1 MEDCLKMSK
10 TYQSNKE
17 IIFFLKLNECFVN
30 EKFDKI
36 YIHLISF
43 YFYSIISSFES
54 FACIKL
60 NEI

>member
-17 IIFFLKLNECFVN
+17 IIFFLKLNECFIN
-30 EKFDKI
+30 EKLIK

>member
-17 IIFFLKLNECFVN
+17 IIFFLKLNECFIN

-36 YIHLISF
+36 YTPYLF
-43 YFYSIISSFES
+43 LFLFDYIIV
-54 FACIKL
+54 
-60 NEI
+60 